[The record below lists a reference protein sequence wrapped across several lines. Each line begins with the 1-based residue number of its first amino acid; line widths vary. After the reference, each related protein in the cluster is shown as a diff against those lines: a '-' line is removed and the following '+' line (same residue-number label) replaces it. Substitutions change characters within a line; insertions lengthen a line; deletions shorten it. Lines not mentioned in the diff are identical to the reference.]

1 MNKETRDYLQGR
13 KWVGALVENET
24 ILSEEEYISEVYN
37 RLCKAVEKNIT
48 ETGKEPTEGW
58 INHRATWISGDV
70 NQLKSVR
77 SEAYEYK
84 EEQDY
89 YSVWAEIPAPEDVEP
104 QDEAALAEVKEA
116 LQ

>member
-1 MNKETRDYLQGR
+1 MNKETRNYLQG
-13 KWVGALVENET
+13 KNWVGALVENKT

-37 RLCKAVEKNIT
+37 RLYRAVERNIT

-58 INHRATWISGDV
+58 INHRATWESEHI
-70 NQLKSVR
+70 NKLKSVR

-89 YSVWAEIPAPEDVEP
+89 YSVWAEIPAPEEIEP